1 VFACRNGVVPVWIG
15 SAKAELKGHGLDS
28 PAVTRLSRYFLPTM
42 KEAPADAEA
51 VSHRLIVRAGLARQ
65 VGAGLWTFLPAG
77 WRAHR
82 RVEQIVREE
91 MDAIGSGEML
101 MPVLQPAE
109 PWRTTGRYD
118 IDEIFKLQDR
128 RGADMVLAMTHEEI
142 LTWHIAREVRSYR
155 DLPKL
160 LYHFQTKER
169 DEPRPRAGLLRTREF
184 IMKDAYSFDRD
195 LEGLDASYQLHIE
208 AYDRIFDRTGL
219 EWYRVESDVGMMGGF
234 GAHEYM
240 APCAAGENDVALSD
254 SGYAANVEIASA
266 DAQPVDGLPAGSAQP
281 QEVETPGATTI
292 DAVCE
297 LLGAPPGALIKAFPV
312 FAEERGPVL
321 VVIRGDH
328 RLNEIKLQNALGSPF
343 RPAEAEEVRDAFGAE
358 PGFIGPVGAPVP
370 VLADEALLG
379 LAGLVAGANKPDVHL
394 TGVEPGRDF
403 EPEWVDVRRV
413 EAGDRD
419 PSGAPIRIEPAIEVG
434 NIFKLG
440 TRYSEPL
447 GATYLDEDGKEQHIW
462 MCSYGIGPARI
473 VAAAIEQFAD
483 EQGISWPRAAAPFDV
498 ELVTLG
504 KPGEEARSLSERLY
518 DELRELGLDVLYD
531 DRDDASPG
539 QKFAD
544 AELLGC
550 PLRVTI
556 GKKSVEAREIEFQV
570 RRGQEKGS
578 LPLEGAAE
586 AAAELWRTLP

>member
-1 VFACRNGVVPVWIG
+1 M
-15 SAKAELKGHGLDS
+15 
-28 PAVTRLSRYFLPTM
+28 TRLSRYFLPTTR
-42 KEAPADAEA
+42 EAPADAEA
-51 VSHRLIVRAGLARQ
+51 ISHRLTVRAGLARQ
-65 VGAGLWTFLPAG
+65 VGAGLWSFLPAG

-82 RVEQIVREE
+82 KVEQIVREE
-91 MDAIGSGEML
+91 LDAIGAGEML

-109 PWRTTGRYD
+109 LWKKTGRYE
-118 IDEIFKLQDR
+118 IDEVFKLHDR
-128 RGADMVLAMTHEEI
+128 RGAELVLAMTHEEN
-142 LTWHIAREVRSYR
+142 LTFHISREVRSYR

-184 IMKDAYSFDRD
+184 IMKDSYSFDRD
-195 LEGLDASYQLHIE
+195 LDGLDASYRLHIE
-208 AYDRIFDRTGL
+208 AYDRIFDRSGL
-219 EWYRVESDVGMMGGF
+219 EWYRVESDVGMMGGL

-266 DAQPVDGLPAGSAQP
+266 SPQPVEGLPDGSAEP
-281 QEVETPGATTI
+281 REVETPGAATVE
-292 DAVCE
+292 AVCQT
-297 LLGAPPGALIKAFPV
+297 LGVPPGAIVKAFPIFV
-312 FAEERGPVL
+312 DERGPAL

-328 RLNEIKLQNALGSPF
+328 RLNEIKLQNALGAPF
-343 RPAEAEEVRDAFGAE
+343 RPAEPEEVRQAFGAE
-358 PGFIGPVGAPVP
+358 PGFIGPVGTAVD
-370 VLADEALLG
+370 VLADEALRG
-379 LAGLVAGANKPDVHL
+379 LSGLVAGGNKPDVHVS
-394 TGVEPGRDF
+394 GVEPGRDF
-403 EPEWVDVRRV
+403 NPTWVDVRRV
-413 EAGDRD
+413 EEGDLC
-419 PSGAPIRIEPAIEVG
+419 PGGSPIRIEPAIEVG

-447 GATYLDEDGKEQHIW
+447 GARYLDEEGREQLIW
-462 MCSYGIGPARI
+462 MGSYGIGPARI

-483 EQGISWPRAAAPFDV
+483 DQGISWPRAVAPFDL

-504 KPGEEARSLSERLY
+504 KPGEEVRTLSDRLY
-518 DELRELGLDVLYD
+518 DELRDLGLDVLYD
-531 DRDDASPG
+531 DRDASPG
-539 QKFAD
+539 EKFAD

-556 GKKSVEAREIEFQV
+556 GRKSVEAGEIEVQV

-578 LPLEGAAE
+578 LPLDGAAE